1 MSFNIVVFL
10 LLAFSNGVLADG
22 PPCPGPFNP
31 PNNISTQVV
40 YPVSNNPVT
49 FPTGYNCVYQLLLV
63 HAGLIS
69 FAILVIASIA
79 RFSHILAR
87 TREND
92 ARINFCEKREIR
104 ERVYAGKCENVRERE
119 NARNARQVRPVSLR
133 DEARNCEN
141 RLAGRN
147 STVYLPKL
155 FNVSA
160 SDSQPIIIGGYDLNC
175 CVTAETRASAFTI
188 YFVDEFKR
196 IEDLR
201 SILIFDGPDENS
213 TCLGTAYQLLNS
225 NQQWVSTGKTLS
237 IFQLQPLPYV
247 SGIQLLIQD
256 FEETKEIGEYR
267 GVACVGVCPILMD
280 ASKQASAFST
290 YSYGGSFS
298 DCLFNI
304 TGTGTLD
311 VYNGGVTESKSN
323 LIASYS
329 ESSNGI
335 NLPQAIRGVVRT
347 YVLTGGVATVQVN
360 SLNGCSQLTN
370 NVEGFITSRE
380 YKTNLTIPYFNDQQ
394 WYLSNVPFNYTLS
407 VQTVDLSQNKS
418 LHLKI
423 TNNKTDVLNVVYNSS
438 NPPMLNTVLSGVGN
452 EMDVIYSSP
461 YYGSK
466 KGGFYI
472 DFTATKV
479 KESAVKTYGFIVIFA
494 ILWVGFF

>member
-1 MSFNIVVFL
+1 MSFYTVIFL

-40 YPVSNNPVT
+40 YPISNNPVT
-49 FPTGYNCVYQLLLV
+49 FPTGYNCVYQINV
-63 HAGLIS
+63 PQGWS
-69 FAILVIASIA
+69 SYVVVSAIPSTNTTNATILQVIDFNQKVENFQYAKYEAFYFIA
-79 RFSHILAR
+79 PGGRIKLSTQSTNVTFQFS
-87 TREND
+87 
-92 ARINFCEKREIR
+92 
-104 ERVYAGKCENVRERE
+104 VRWYSKIPE
-119 NARNARQVRPVSLR
+119 
-133 DEARNCEN
+133 
-141 RLAGRN
+141 
-147 STVYLPKL
+147 YLPKL

-160 SDSQPIIIGGYDLNC
+160 SDSQPIIISEFDLSC
-175 CVTAETRASAFTI
+175 CVTAETRASVFTI
-188 YFVDEFKR
+188 SFLDDFQE
-196 IEDLR
+196 IENLR
-201 SILIFDGPDENS
+201 SILIFDGPNENS
-213 TCLGTAYQLLNS
+213 ACLGSAYQLLNS
-225 NQQWVSTGKTLS
+225 NRQWVSTGKTLS

-247 SGIQLLIQD
+247 SGILLLIQD
-256 FEETKEIGEYR
+256 VENTKEIGEYR

-290 YSYGGSFS
+290 YSHGGLFS

-304 TGTGTLD
+304 TGTGKLD

-329 ESSNGI
+329 ESSNGV

-347 YVLTGGVATVQVN
+347 YVLTGGIATVQIN

-380 YKTNLTIPYFNDQQ
+380 YKTNLTIPYSNDWQ
-394 WYLSNVPFNYTLS
+394 WYLSNVPFNYTLN
-407 VQTVDLSQNKS
+407 VQNVDLSQNKS
-418 LHLKI
+418 LQLKI

-452 EMDVIYSSP
+452 EMDV
-461 YYGSK
+461 YYRADYESK

-479 KESAVKTYGFIVIFA
+479 KESAAKSFGLTVILA
-494 ILWVGFF
+494 ILWAGFF